1 MKILVISH
9 MYPSSQN
16 PAYGIF
22 IHKQVKALQDQ
33 GCEIKVVSPVPYAPW
48 PLPALQPK
56 WRAYASIPDHDVVDG
71 VEVYYPR
78 YLEFPRSYFLEQ
90 SGYFMYRGIRRQ
102 IAQIRRDF
110 PFELIH
116 AHVALPDG
124 HAAFLL
130 KKDDDVP
137 LVVTIHGQD
146 FQSTMSKNEKC
157 RRRLFEVLE
166 GTDRIITVSSKLK
179 NIIRDQAFFSKTE
192 VINNG
197 INLNDCVPPPD
208 ISPSRHSNRHGISA
222 DIVSTDCSKSILST
236 DSSGISDNT
245 RKEIRILSVSNL
257 KKTKGIDLN
266 LRAVSSLAGKYP
278 SLKYFIA
285 GDGEERQALE
295 DLTESLNLKDK
306 VIFLGKLTHPEV
318 MKEMAEADIFSL
330 PSWQEGFGV
339 VYIEAMAQGL
349 PVIGV
354 RGEGIEDALIHGQNG
369 LLAAPRNVED
379 LTGALD
385 SLLRDPVYC
394 RRLGEAGRQTVL
406 DRFTWSNNAART
418 AGVYQTLTGGRKV

>member
-197 INLNDCVPPPD
+197 IDLNDCVPPPD
-208 ISPSRHSNRHGISA
+208 
-222 DIVSTDCSKSILST
+222 
-236 DSSGISDNT
+236 ISDNT

-266 LRAVSSLAGKYP
+266 LRAVSSLTGKYP

-369 LLAAPRNVED
+369 LLVAPRNVED
-379 LTGALD
+379 LTGTLD
-385 SLLRDPVYC
+385 SLLRDAVYC

>member
-1 MKILVISH
+1 

-33 GCEIKVVSPVPYAPW
+33 GCEIKVVSPVPYVPW

-56 WRAYASIPDHDVVDG
+56 WRAYASIPDKAVVDG

-102 IAQIRRDF
+102 VAQIRREF
-110 PFELIH
+110 PFDLIH

-130 KKDDDVP
+130 KKDDDIP
-137 LVVTIHGQD
+137 LMVTIHGQD
-146 FQSTMSKNEKC
+146 FQSTLTKNEKC
-157 RRRLFEVLE
+157 RQRLFEVLE
-166 GTDRIITVSSKLK
+166 GTDKITTVSSKLK

-197 INLNDCVPPPD
+197 IDLNDCVLPPD
-208 ISPSRHSNRHGISA
+208 IFPGHHSDRHGIS
-222 DIVSTDCSKSILST
+222 
-236 DSSGISDNT
+236 GNT

-306 VIFLGKLTHPEV
+306 VVFLGKLTHPEV

-369 LLAAPRNVED
+369 LLVAPQNIED
-379 LTGALD
+379 LTRALD
-385 SLLRDPVYC
+385 SLFRDPVYC

-406 DRFTWSNNAART
+406 DRFTWPNNAAQT
-418 AGVYQTLTGGRKV
+418 AGVYQGLIGGRKV

>member
-71 VEVYYPR
+71 VEVHYPR

-90 SGYFMYRGIRRQ
+90 SGYFMYQGIRRQ
-102 IAQIRRDF
+102 VAQIRRDF
-110 PFELIH
+110 PFDLIH

-130 KKDDDVP
+130 KKDADIP

-146 FQSTMSKNEKC
+146 FQSTLTKNEKC

-166 GTDRIITVSSKLK
+166 GTDRIIAVSSKLK

-197 INLNDCVPPPD
+197 IDLNDCVPPPD
-208 ISPSRHSNRHGISA
+208 ISG
-222 DIVSTDCSKSILST
+222 
-236 DSSGISDNT
+236 NT

-266 LRAVSSLAGKYP
+266 LRAVSSLTKKYP

-285 GDGEERQALE
+285 GDGEERKALE

-306 VIFLGKLTHPEV
+306 VVFLGKLTHPEV
-318 MKEMAEADIFSL
+318 MKEMAEADIFCL

-349 PVIGV
+349 PAIGV

-369 LLAAPRNVED
+369 LLVAPRNVED
-379 LTGALD
+379 LSGALD
-385 SLLRDPVYC
+385 VLLRDPVYC

-406 DRFTWSNNAART
+406 DRFTWSHQAAQT
-418 AGVYQTLTGGRKV
+418 ARVYQNLTGGRKV

>member
-1 MKILVISH
+1 MKILVLSH

-22 IHKQVKALQDQ
+22 IHKQVKALQNQ

-56 WRAYASIPDHDVVDG
+56 WRTYASIPDKAVVDG

-78 YLEFPRSYFLEQ
+78 YLEFPRSYFLDQ

-102 IAQIRRDF
+102 VAQIRREF
-110 PFELIH
+110 PFDLIH

-124 HAAFLL
+124 YAAFLL
-130 KKDDDVP
+130 KKDDDIP

-146 FQSTMSKNEKC
+146 FQSTLTKNEKC
-157 RRRLFEVLE
+157 RQRLFEVLE

-179 NIIRDQAFFSKTE
+179 NITRDQAFFSKTE

-197 INLNDCVPPPD
+197 IDLNDCVPPPD
-208 ISPSRHSNRHGISA
+208 ISG
-222 DIVSTDCSKSILST
+222 
-236 DSSGISDNT
+236 NT

-266 LRAVSSLAGKYP
+266 LRAVSSLTKKYP

-285 GDGEERQALE
+285 GDGEERKALE

-306 VIFLGKLTHPEV
+306 VVFLGKLTHPEV
-318 MKEMAEADIFSL
+318 MKEMAEADIFCL

-349 PVIGV
+349 PAIGV

-369 LLAAPRNVED
+369 LLVAPRNVED
-379 LTGALD
+379 LSGALD
-385 SLLRDPVYC
+385 VLLRDPVYC

-406 DRFTWSNNAART
+406 DQFTWSNNAAQTVR
-418 AGVYQTLTGGRKV
+418 VYQTLTGGRTV

>member
-71 VEVYYPR
+71 VEVYYPC
-78 YLEFPRSYFLEQ
+78 YPEFPRSYFLEQ
-90 SGYFMYRGIRRQ
+90 SGYFMYQGIRRQ

-110 PFELIH
+110 PFDLIH

-130 KKDDDVP
+130 KKDDDIP

-146 FQSTMSKNEKC
+146 FQSTLTKNEKC

-166 GTDRIITVSSKLK
+166 GTDRIIAVSSKLK

-197 INLNDCVPPPD
+197 IDLNDCVPPPD
-208 ISPSRHSNRHGISA
+208 ISG
-222 DIVSTDCSKSILST
+222 
-236 DSSGISDNT
+236 NT

-266 LRAVSSLAGKYP
+266 LRAVSSLTKKYP

-285 GDGEERQALE
+285 GDGEERKALE

-306 VIFLGKLTHPEV
+306 VVFLGKLTHPEV
-318 MKEMAEADIFSL
+318 MKEMAEADIFCL

-349 PVIGV
+349 PAIGV

-369 LLAAPRNVED
+369 LLVAPRNVED
-379 LTGALD
+379 LSGALD
-385 SLLRDPVYC
+385 ALLRDPAYC

-406 DRFTWSNNAART
+406 DQFTWSNNAAQT
-418 AGVYQTLTGGRKV
+418 ARVYQTLTGGRTV